1 MLRAERPLLD
11 PQRSLVQGLRR
22 GKLLLL
28 RVKRGEVGERHR
40 NVGVLLTQLLLPR
53 RDLSLELPRRGVA
66 PAARGASRGRRGSS
80 TRGRRSLPLPRR
92 RRALAR
98 AAPADA
104 AARPSLDAQAL
115 VDDVADGGLEVLR
128 EELLHGAAGDVAA
141 LQGDLHGGGS
151 NVAVGGLE
159 RLGGELHDS
168 LEGETVVAS
177 LGEAVLGDELVH
189 DGEPAEHDA
198 PDALRSHG
206 LHQRARHQ
214 REVGARQLQD
224 GLPGRVPNLGVR
236 VAELLDQLRHQL
248 SDAAVHLA
256 AAELLTHH
264 LHGAR
269 QQLARVSKDVGNLI
283 LKQARHHVAHR
294 AEHLPGV
301 RVHRTLANLFL
312 HPRQRSLAV
321 HPVLGVQ
328 AHRRVLAKRV
338 NHRSSLRGKRRGNR
352 IGRGQVRIVPLGWL
366 GVTRGSNR
374 VTGGNELLVL

>member
-11 PQRSLVQGLRR
+11 PQRSLIQGLRR

-40 NVGVLLTQLLLPR
+40 DVGVLLTQLLLPR

-66 PAARGASRGRRGSS
+66 PAGGASRGRRGSL
-80 TRGRRSLPLPRR
+80 TRGRRSLPLPGR

-98 AAPADA
+98 AARPA
-104 AARPSLDAQAL
+104 AARPGLDAQAL
-115 VDDVADGGLEVLR
+115 IDDVADGGLEVLR

-141 LQGDLHGGGS
+141 LQGDLHGGGPH
-151 NVAVGGLE
+151 VAVGGLE

-177 LGEAVLGDELVH
+177 LREAVLGDELVH
-189 DGEPAEHDA
+189 DGEPAENDA

-214 REVGARQLQD
+214 REVAARQLQD

-256 AAELLTHH
+256 AAELLTHD

-269 QQLARVSKDVGNLI
+269 QQLARVGKDVGNLI

-301 RVHRTLANLFL
+301 RVHRALANLFH

-328 AHRRVLAKRV
+328 AHGRVFAKRV
-338 NHRSSLRGKRRGNR
+338 NHRSSLGGKRRGDR
-352 IGRGQVRIVPLGWL
+352 IGRGQVRVVPLGRL
-366 GVTRGSNR
+366 RVTRGSNR
-374 VTGGNELLVL
+374 DGGNELLVL